1 MPDGWEEE
9 VKDIL
14 ERAEELEMKTGRRRP
29 IPLPSAPRPRGNPI
43 VGLGDFLRK
52 RVATN
57 RDTAATGMI
66 LIFAGL
72 LLIAIPGVRFV
83 TGPMALVGVGL
94 LVAAYISTYRQNR
107 AGGSFGGG
115 TSSGRPMWRGQ
126 YIDDDD

>member
-1 MPDGWEEE
+1 MPGGWEEE

>member
-94 LVAAYISTYRQNR
+94 LVAAYISTYRQN
-107 AGGSFGGG
+107 
-115 TSSGRPMWRGQ
+115 
-126 YIDDDD
+126 

>member
-107 AGGSFGGG
+107 AGGNSGGG
-115 TSSGRPMWRGQ
+115 TSSGRRMWRGQ

>member
-1 MPDGWEEE
+1 MPGGWEEE

-14 ERAEELEMKTGRRRP
+14 ERAEELETKTGRRRP
-29 IPLPSAPRPRGNPI
+29 NPLPSAPRPRGNPI

-52 RVATN
+52 RVATT
-57 RDTAATGMI
+57 RDMAATGMI
-66 LIFAGL
+66 LFFAGL
-72 LLIAIPGVRFV
+72 LLIAIPGGRFV
-83 TGPMALVGVGL
+83 TGPLALVGVGL

>member
-1 MPDGWEEE
+1 MPGGWEEE

-14 ERAEELEMKTGRRRP
+14 ERAEELETKTGRRRP
-29 IPLPSAPRPRGNPI
+29 NPLPSAPRPRGNPI

-52 RVATN
+52 RVATT
-57 RDTAATGMI
+57 RDMAATGMI

-72 LLIAIPGVRFV
+72 LLIAIPGGRFV
-83 TGPMALVGVGL
+83 TGPLALVGVGL